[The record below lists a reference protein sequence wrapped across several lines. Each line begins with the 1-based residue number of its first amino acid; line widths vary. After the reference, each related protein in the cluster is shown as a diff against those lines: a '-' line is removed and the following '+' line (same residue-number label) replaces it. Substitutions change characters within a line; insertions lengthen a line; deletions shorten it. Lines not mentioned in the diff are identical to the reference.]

1 MISRKKWGSKFHWNL
16 TLARNAR
23 KWWAMS
29 ERKKS
34 LFLTKE
40 MWAQDS
46 PPLENSA
53 WNFQRLKCTKGFTR
67 KNDGKSKFD
76 STKIKI
82 RFNVKNEKQT
92 FLQNFAKNDESMI
105 SKKGARSSTVKEII
119 QERSE
124 SDDGWVWDRSF
135 CFMMTSCL
143 CKFGCSM
150 HYFFFGPISGIT
162 SSWNLL

>member
-1 MISRKKWGSKFHWNL
+1 
-16 TLARNAR
+16 
-23 KWWAMS
+23 MS

-53 WNFQRLKCTKGFTR
+53 WIFKDSNARKKFTR

-76 STKIKI
+76 SMKIKI
-82 RFNVKNEKQT
+82 RLNVKNEKQT
-92 FLQNFAKNDESMI
+92 FLQHLTKNDESMI

-119 QERSE
+119 RELSE
-124 SDDGWVWDRSF
+124 SDDEQVWDRSF
-135 CFMMTSCL
+135 RFHDDIVFVQVWLFDALFLFWS
-143 CKFGCSM
+143 
-150 HYFFFGPISGIT
+150 HQWVNFFLK
-162 SSWNLL
+162 SSPDMLLNLDLKA